1 MEHRKELLL
10 ANCKLAKALVHRPMF
25 FLGETILVSGLL
37 STDYNLQLQDLFKSA
52 VATPPDEDY
61 EENSLIVYMTRS
73 QATAAKLHA
82 YAANNKAP
90 AVEVVIITY
99 HEFDGNEVM
108 DRLADLEDG
117 TKEVRC
123 LIVEDFAGF
132 SYHDQFAQETKR
144 NVRIVRNAAVN
155 RFVFVTSGF
164 LGQDASTQR
173 RMCVDSEEFLKSISG
188 RGYERP
194 RNLGIEYD
202 ISFLVAASGY
212 DEESLELYQDILI
225 SKCRGILTFDRD
237 VITNTSFKFGSY

>member
-10 ANCKLAKALVHRPMF
+10 ANCKLAKALGHRPMF
-25 FLGETILVSGLL
+25 FLGDTVLVSGLL
-37 STDYNLQLQDLFKSA
+37 GSDYNLQLQDLYKAA
-52 VATPPDEDY
+52 VSTPPDEDY

-73 QATAAKLHA
+73 QATAAKLHEFA
-82 YAANNKAP
+82 VHNKAP

-99 HEFDGNEVM
+99 HEFDSADILEQ
-108 DRLADLEDG
+108 LADLEDG

-132 SYHDQFAQETKR
+132 SYHDNFAIDTKR
-144 NVRIVRNAAVN
+144 NVRAVRTAAVG

-173 RMCVDSEEFLKSISG
+173 RMCIDSEEFLLKVSG

-194 RNLGIEYD
+194 RNLDTEYD
-202 ISFLVAASGY
+202 ISFLVAAAGY
-212 DEESLELYQDILI
+212 DEESLELYQDII
-225 SKCRGILTFDRD
+225 VSKCRGLLSFDRN
-237 VITNTSFKFGSY
+237 VITNTSFQFGNY